1 MTTRSVGQSVARAAL
16 VVAIATLLARV
27 AGFARTLVFSG
38 SVGTSPVGDTYQTIN
53 TLPNVVYEVAAGGAL
68 AAIAVPLV
76 AGQLGLGR
84 REDADR
90 AGSALL
96 TWSVVILLPL
106 AAIVFVAAPWLSDL
120 LLDDRKVPG
129 SVDLGTMMLRI
140 FAPQVALY
148 GIGVVLAGMLQA
160 HRRFLAAAL
169 APLLSSLV
177 VMAAYVV
184 YGAKVSGPIAADAV
198 GADAVWVLAG
208 GTTLGVVVLS
218 LPLFVPAVRAGI
230 HFRPTLSFPGD
241 LGRRAAGLAGAGV
254 IALAAQQAAVFL
266 TLWLTHSPRTIDTGV
281 VNIYA
286 YVQAV
291 YLLPYAVLAV
301 PIATAAFP
309 AMAHAEGAKD
319 SDDAQSQD
327 SAAATTLARSLRG
340 ILLLTS
346 GAVAVLIV
354 VARPVGRFF
363 LALDRGSDGPGQ
375 AALAALPAGLT
386 SYAPGLVGFSIAAL
400 LTRALYVRGRP
411 IHAALAVAAG
421 WAIAGLLPL
430 FSIPDGSNAA
440 TTLGILGIASTCGM
454 TFSAIALAF
463 LVHRSWGPAA
473 LEGCGRTAG
482 AAVVAVAVAIA
493 VGDTVERV
501 VTWDGLSG
509 AVLAGIVVA
518 VITMG
523 AHLGV
528 MAVADRAGMQAIRER
543 GRQRRR
549 KGQDT

>member
-1 MTTRSVGQSVARAAL
+1 VTTGSVGQSLARAAL
-16 VVAIATLLARV
+16 VVAVATLLARV
-27 AGFARTLVFSG
+27 AGVVRTVVFSS
-38 SVGTSPVGDTYQTIN
+38 SVGTTPVGDTYQTIN

-84 REDADR
+84 RDDADR

-96 TWSVVILLPL
+96 TWAVVVLVPL

-120 LLDDRKVPG
+120 LLDDGEEPG
-129 SVDLGTMMLRI
+129 SVDLGATMLRI

-169 APLLSSLV
+169 APLLSSVV
-177 VMAAYVV
+177 VMAAYLV
-184 YGAKVSGPIAADAV
+184 YGQRISGPVAADAV
-198 GADAVWVLAG
+198 PADAVWILAG

-218 LPLFVPAVRAGI
+218 VPLFVPAVRAGI
-230 HFRPTLSFPGD
+230 RFRPTLSFPGD

-254 IALAAQQAAVFL
+254 VALAAQQGAVFL
-266 TLWLTHSPRTIDTGV
+266 TLWLTHSPRTTDNGV

-309 AMAHAEGAKD
+309 AMAHAESAKAGE
-319 SDDAQSQD
+319 SEGST
-327 SAAATTLARSLRG
+327 AAPTLARSIRG

-346 GAVAVLIV
+346 GAVAVLITV
-354 VARPVGRFF
+354 SRPVGRFF
-363 LALDRGSDGPGQ
+363 LSLDRGSGGPGQ
-375 AALAALPAGLT
+375 AALEALPGAL
-386 SYAPGLVGFSIAAL
+386 SAYAPGLVGFSVAAL

-411 IHAALAVAAG
+411 IHAALAVAMG
-421 WAIAGLLPL
+421 WAIAGLLPVATL
-430 FSIPDGSNAA
+430 PEGSEAG
-440 TTLGILGIASTCGM
+440 TTLGVLGIASTCGM

-463 LVHRSWGPAA
+463 LVHRSWGAAA
-473 LEGCGRTAG
+473 LTGSGRTAG
-482 AAVVAVAVAIA
+482 SAVVAVAVAIA

-501 VTWDGLSG
+501 VLWDGLLGSL
-509 AVLAGIVVA
+509 LAGVVVA
-518 VITMG
+518 VVTMG
-523 AHLGV
+523 VHLAV
-528 MAVADRAGMQAIRER
+528 MGVADREGMRALRDR
-543 GRQRRR
+543 GRRRR
-549 KGQDT
+549 GENRA

>member
-1 MTTRSVGQSVARAAL
+1 MTTGSVGQSLARAAL
-16 VVAIATLLARV
+16 VVAVATLLARV
-27 AGFARTLVFSG
+27 AGVVRTFVFSS

-96 TWSVVILLPL
+96 TWAMVVLLPL
-106 AAIVFVAAPWLSDL
+106 TAIVFVAAPWLSDV
-120 LLDDRKVPG
+120 LLDDRSEPG
-129 SVDLGTMMLRI
+129 SVQLGATMLRI

-169 APLLSSLV
+169 APLLSSVV
-177 VMAAYVV
+177 VMAAYVA
-184 YGAKVSGPIAADAV
+184 YGQRMSKPVAADAV
-198 GADAVWVLAG
+198 PSDAVWILAG
-208 GTTLGVVVLS
+208 GTTLGVLVLS
-218 LPLFVPAVRAGI
+218 VPLFVPAVRAGI
-230 HFRPTLSFPGD
+230 AFRPTLSFPGD

-254 IALAAQQAAVFL
+254 LALAAQQAAVFL
-266 TLWLTHSPRTIDTGV
+266 TLWLTHSPRTTDTGV

-301 PIATAAFP
+301 PIATTAFP
-309 AMAHAEGAKD
+309 AMAHAEGARAGESGD
-319 SDDAQSQD
+319 ST
-327 SAAATTLARSLRG
+327 AAVTLARSIRG

-346 GAVAVLIV
+346 GAAAVLITV
-354 VARPVGRFF
+354 SRPVGRFF
-363 LALDRGSDGPGQ
+363 LALDRGSGGPGQ
-375 AALAALPAGLT
+375 AALEALPGAL
-386 SYAPGLVGFSIAAL
+386 SAYAPGLVGFSVAAL

-430 FSIPDGSNAA
+430 ATLPEGSDAG

-454 TFSAIALAF
+454 TVSAIALAF
-463 LVHRSWGPAA
+463 LVQRSWGAVA
-473 LEGCGRTAG
+473 LAGSGRTA
-482 AAVVAVAVAIA
+482 AAAIVAVAVAIA

-501 VTWDGLSG
+501 VGWDGLGGSL
-509 AVLAGIVVA
+509 LAGLVVA
-518 VITMG
+518 VVTMG

-528 MAVADRAGMQAIRER
+528 MALADRSGMQAIRER

-549 KGQDT
+549 KEQEP

>member
-1 MTTRSVGQSVARAAL
+1 MTTGSVGQSLARAAL
-16 VVAIATLLARV
+16 VVAVATLLARI
-27 AGFARTLVFSG
+27 AGVVRTFVFSYF
-38 SVGTSPVGDTYQTIN
+38 VGASPVGDTYQTIN

-76 AGQLGLGR
+76 AGQLGMGR

-96 TWSVVILLPL
+96 TWAVVVLVPL

-120 LLDDRKVPG
+120 LLDDGTEPG
-129 SVDLGTMMLRI
+129 SVDLGATMLRI

-169 APLLSSLV
+169 APLLSSV
-177 VMAAYVV
+177 VVLAAYVV
-184 YGAKVSGPIAADAV
+184 YGQRISGPVAADAV
-198 GADAVWVLAG
+198 PADAVWILAG
-208 GTTLGVVVLS
+208 GTTLGVLVLS
-218 LPLFVPAVRAGI
+218 VPLFVPAVRAGI
-230 HFRPTLSFPGD
+230 QFRPTLSFPGD

-266 TLWLTHSPRTIDTGV
+266 TLWLTHSPRTMDRGV

-301 PIATAAFP
+301 PIATTAFP
-309 AMAHAEGAKD
+309 AMARAQSATAGE
-319 SDDAQSQD
+319 SDDST
-327 SAAATTLARSLRG
+327 AAPTLARSIRG

-346 GAVAVLIV
+346 GAAAVLITV
-354 VARPVGRFF
+354 SRPVGRFF
-363 LALDRGSDGPGQ
+363 LSLDRGSGGPGR
-375 AALAALPAGLT
+375 AALEALPGAL
-386 SYAPGLVGFSIAAL
+386 SAYAPGLVGFSVATL

-411 IHAALAVAAG
+411 IHAAVAVAVG

-430 FSIPDGSNAA
+430 ATLPEGSDAG

-463 LVHRSWGPAA
+463 LVHRSWGAVA
-473 LEGCGRTAG
+473 LAGSGRTA
-482 AAVVAVAVAIA
+482 AAAIVAVAVAIA

-501 VTWDGLSG
+501 VIWDGLLGSLLG
-509 AVLAGIVVA
+509 GLVVA
-518 VITMG
+518 VVTMG
-523 AHLGV
+523 VHLGV
-528 MAVADRAGMQAIRER
+528 MSVADREGMRALRDR
-543 GRQRRR
+543 GRRRR
-549 KGQDT
+549 GENRA